1 MDRVGFEPTTSVLYC
16 LCRMAADGREVIYS
30 IYCTKPRKAL
40 DVIMKVRVYFS
51 KEPDTVEI
59 ILRTQK
65 ISRQALDTIY
75 ELVWEGEFKNILNA
89 GRVWLKFKE
98 NEERPF
104 GIPLREKRTHTNIS
118 PGDIIQITDDF
129 FVVNKVGARKIEVID

>member
-1 MDRVGFEPTTSVLYC
+1 
-16 LCRMAADGREVIYS
+16 
-30 IYCTKPRKAL
+30 
-40 DVIMKVRVYFS
+40 MKVRVYFS

-59 ILRTQK
+59 ILKAHK

-75 ELVWEGEFKNILNA
+75 ELVWECEFKNILNA

-104 GIPLREKRTHTNIS
+104 GISMPWFTRLIKID
-118 PGDIIQITDDF
+118 G
-129 FVVNKVGARKIEVID
+129 VGFELTT